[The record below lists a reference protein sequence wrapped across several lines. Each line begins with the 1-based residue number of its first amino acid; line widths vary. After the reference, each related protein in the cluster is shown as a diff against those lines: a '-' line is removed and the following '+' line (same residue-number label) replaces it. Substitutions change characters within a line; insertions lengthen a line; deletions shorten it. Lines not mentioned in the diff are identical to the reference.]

1 MRKFLIIADILAFL
15 MIATLFYFTI
25 IKSDTQIG
33 GVTVGNEYNGTTT
46 FPTNGTFGTLKV
58 GTGALG
64 SVTITG
70 AAAGIFSLYD
80 ATTTDV
86 TKRTDT
92 VATSSLVKVAN
103 FPTSAAAGTY
113 VFDRVFNLGLLF
125 VQDQGTQGTSTIT
138 WR

>member
-1 MRKFLIIADILAFL
+1 MRKILIIADILAFL
-15 MIATLFYFTI
+15 MVAALFYLLI
-25 IKSDTQIG
+25 IKPNPIG
-33 GVTVGNEYNGTTT
+33 SVTVGNEYNGTTT
-46 FPTNGTFGTLKV
+46 FPTNGTFATLKV

-64 SVTITG
+64 QVTITG
-70 AAAGIFSLYD
+70 AAAGIFTLYD

-86 TKRTDT
+86 TKRTGAI
-92 VATSSLVKVAN
+92 ATSSLVKIGT

-125 VQDQGTQGTSTIT
+125 VLDQGTQGTSTIT